1 MADKINLEIVTP
13 TKVVLNTE
21 VEVVA
26 APGALGEFGVLPGHV
41 PFITTLSPGLV
52 KYSEGSSE
60 KSFFIP
66 GGIFNVEG
74 DKAKILTQSAELP
87 SDIDSTEANRQLE
100 DIQNIIDGFDGTED
114 ELAELNKKL
123 KLAEARVEAS

>member
-26 APGALGEFGVLPGHV
+26 APGTLGEFGVLPGHV

-66 GGIFNVEG
+66 GGIFNVDG
-74 DKAKILTQSAELP
+74 DKAKILTESAEIP
-87 SDIDSTEANRQLE
+87 SDIDTAEANQQLE
-100 DIQNIIDGFDGTED
+100 DIQNIIDGFDVTED

>member
-21 VEVVA
+21 VGEVA
-26 APGALGEFGVLPGHV
+26 APGALGEFEVLPGHV

-66 GGIFNVEG
+66 GGIFNVDG
-74 DKAKILTQSAELP
+74 DKAKILTESAEIP
-87 SDIDSTEANRQLE
+87 SDIDYTEANQQLE
-100 DIQNIIDGFDGTED
+100 DIQNIIDGFEGSEE

-123 KLAEARVEAS
+123 KIAEARVEAS

>member
-21 VEVVA
+21 VDEVA

-41 PFITTLSPGLV
+41 PFITTLNPGLV

-74 DKAKILTQSAELP
+74 DKAKILTESAEIP
-87 SDIDSTEANRQLE
+87 SDIDSAEANQQLE
-100 DIQNIIDGFDGTED
+100 DIENLIEGFSGSKK

>member
-41 PFITTLSPGLV
+41 PFITTLNPGIV

-60 KSFFIP
+60 KTFFIP
-66 GGIFNVEG
+66 GGIFNVES
-74 DKAKILTQSAELP
+74 DKAKILTESAEIP
-87 SDIDSTEANRQLE
+87 SDIDSSEANRQLE
-100 DIQNIIDGFDGTED
+100 DIENIIDGFEGSEE

>member
-26 APGALGEFGVLPGHV
+26 APGTLGEFGVLPGHV

-66 GGIFNVEG
+66 GGIFNVDG
-74 DKAKILTQSAELP
+74 DKAKILTESAEIP
-87 SDIDSTEANRQLE
+87 SDIDTAEANQQLE

>member
-21 VEVVA
+21 VGEVA

-60 KSFFIP
+60 KSFFIS

-74 DKAKILTQSAELP
+74 DKAKILTESAEIP
-87 SDIDSTEANRQLE
+87 SDIDSAEANQQLE
-100 DIQNIIDGFDGTED
+100 DIQNLIEGFSGSKK

>member
-21 VEVVA
+21 VDVVA

-41 PFITTLSPGLV
+41 PFITTLNPGIV

-60 KSFFIP
+60 KTFFIP
-66 GGIFNVEG
+66 GGIFNVES
-74 DKAKILTQSAELP
+74 DKAKILTESAEIP
-87 SDIDSTEANRQLE
+87 SDIDSSEANRQLE
-100 DIQNIIDGFDGTED
+100 DIENIIDGFEGSEE